1 MGREK
6 AQAVKPARP
15 NIQPEE
21 NRPRPL
27 DDLKAIDRKLRF
39 CVQTSFRLSLFRF
52 QITLDAP
59 DLTLPARSDFR
70 RKLRRFFDGCFDASK
85 WLFGL
90 CFNIDRFCKEGQLLV
105 GGFFFIQC
113 QSKKFGCFF
122 LSQQFCKVCTVP

>member
-1 MGREK
+1 MAPTSWSSCGVRFRGLRDSPPGLRTEFENLRAMGREK

-39 CVQTSFRLSLFRF
+39 CVQSSFRLTLFRF

-59 DLTLPARSDFR
+59 DLTLPARS
-70 RKLRRFFDGCFDASK
+70 
-85 WLFGL
+85 
-90 CFNIDRFCKEGQLLV
+90 
-105 GGFFFIQC
+105 
-113 QSKKFGCFF
+113 
-122 LSQQFCKVCTVP
+122 